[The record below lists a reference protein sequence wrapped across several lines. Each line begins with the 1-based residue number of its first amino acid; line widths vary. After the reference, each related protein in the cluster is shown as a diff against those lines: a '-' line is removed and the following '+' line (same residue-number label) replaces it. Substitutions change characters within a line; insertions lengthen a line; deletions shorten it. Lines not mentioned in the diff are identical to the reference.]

1 MNHRSSYIIP
11 ILCLASF
18 LVISSHLI
26 TGCASQGGSPVYS
39 APSPKDAPRSAIRV
53 MQDSLILTRIKTR
66 IFSDDMA
73 NGAGIDVTVRHG
85 VVYLTGTTRDHYQGR
100 VVADL
105 IRGIDGVVRVENQLN
120 ESHPGTTFETQ
131 NSETQD
137 SLTSGKIKLDLLR
150 DSEIG
155 TQPITVQ
162 TTDTQIM
169 LTGTVKSQAQKQRAS
184 AIAQDHSGDRRVIN
198 KLEVKY

>member
-1 MNHRSSYIIP
+1 MV
-11 ILCLASF
+11 F
-18 LVISSHLI
+18 LTALVVIVLVV

-73 NGAGIDVTVRHG
+73 NGAGIDITVRHG

-105 IRGIDGVVRVENQLN
+105 IRGVEGVVRVENQLN
-120 ESHPGTTFETQ
+120 ESHPGTTFET
-131 NSETQD
+131 ED
-137 SLTSGKIKLDLLR
+137 SLTSGKIKMDLLR

-162 TTDTQIM
+162 TTSTQVI
-169 LTGTVKSQAQKQRAS
+169 LTGTVRSQAQKQKS
-184 AIAQDHSGDRRVIN
+184 GTIAQDHSGDRRVIN